1 MVCTSPLN
9 AWPASPDAQDRRVV
23 FSSFRSYQGA
33 VAKLIPCGQCMSCR
47 LTKAQN
53 WATRIHHEAS
63 MHEENSF
70 VTLTY
75 DEDNLPGDLS
85 LDRSHFTLFM
95 RRLGDRFGVTR
106 HFACGEYGGRTL
118 RPHYHAILFGLA
130 FSDQY
135 LWKQSPS
142 GDLLF
147 RSPALEEVWGK
158 GNCII
163 GAVTLTS
170 AEYVARY
177 TIKKVNGDRLE
188 DSLLRGAVNPVTGE
202 TPWRVSDEFLTM
214 TKRPGLGASWLEKY
228 HSDVFP
234 SDFVVIN
241 GRKRSVPPF
250 YLRQLAEIQR
260 LRLVAERKRS
270 ARKHADNNTDRRLM
284 TRTESRL
291 LKAERLKRDLGG
303 EE

>member
-1 MVCTSPLN
+1 MVCTSPIN
-9 AWPASPDAQDRRVV
+9 AWPASPDAEDRRIV
-23 FSSFRSYQGA
+23 FSSFKSYQGA
-33 VAKLIPCGQCMSCR
+33 RAKLIPCGQCLSCR

-63 MHEENSF
+63 MHEDNSF

-75 DEDNLPGDLS
+75 SDEHLPGDLS
-85 LDRSHFTLFM
+85 LNQADFTLFM
-95 RRLGDRFGVTR
+95 RRLGDRYGVTR
-106 HFACGEYGGRTL
+106 YFGCGEYGGRTL
-118 RPHYHAILFGLA
+118 RPHYHAILFGLG
-130 FSDQY
+130 FPDRY
-135 LWKQSPS
+135 LWKQSPA

-158 GNCII
+158 GHCII

-188 DSLLRGAVNPVTGE
+188 ESLTRGPVNPLTGE
-202 TPWRVSDEFLTM
+202 TPWRVADEFLSM
-214 TKRPGLGASWLEKY
+214 TKRPGLGSAWLEKY

-241 GRKRSVPPF
+241 GRKRAVPPF
-250 YLRQLAEIQR
+250 YLRQLAEMEK
-260 LRLVAERKRS
+260 LRLVTARKRS
-270 ARKHADNNTDRRLM
+270 ARKHEANNTDRRLM
-284 TRTESRL
+284 VRTESRAI
-291 LKAERLKRDLGG
+291 KAERLKRDLGG